1 MKRRSESSVT
11 TVELGMGA
19 RKRPTRR
26 EKPMSTSERVDALPK
41 VSLKRRVVRKPLPT
55 QDLELKADNIILE

>member
-11 TVELGMGA
+11 TVELGTGSK
-19 RKRPTRR
+19 KRLNH
-26 EKPMSTSERVDALPK
+26 EKPLSTSERVDNLPK
-41 VSLKRRVVRKPLPT
+41 VTLKRRTPVKPLPV

>member
-1 MKRRSESSVT
+1 MKKRSESSVT
-11 TVELGMGA
+11 TVELGSGLK
-19 RKRPTRR
+19 KRPSRR

-41 VSLKRRVVRKPLPT
+41 VTLKRKTPVKPLPT

>member
-11 TVELGMGA
+11 TVELGTGSK
-19 RKRPTRR
+19 KRLNR
-26 EKPMSTSERVDALPK
+26 EKPLSTSERVDNLPK
-41 VSLKRRVVRKPLPT
+41 VTLKRRTPVKPLPV